1 MKSTVEQL
9 NPVQYRVS
17 VDVSPEEVDQAFDKA
32 YRNIQKKAKIQGF
45 RPGKA
50 PVNVIRKLY
59 GASVSS
65 DVAET
70 LINTHLFAA
79 LNEQTIRPI
88 ASPVV
93 ETREAPSN
101 GKNFAFSAVVD
112 IMPTIEFDD
121 YKGIPV
127 DNDKYTIKDE
137 TIDREI
143 HMLRRR
149 QARTRPVEDG
159 QPAAKGMVAA
169 IAHTAKHE
177 GKEMPRLNVEQMTVA
192 LGENEI
198 FEGLENEILGMKVG
212 ETKTAQIKVP
222 ETYGDAEIAGKT
234 LDFTITV
241 KDLKNLDLPAL
252 DDEFAKDLD
261 MESVDQLKKNVRE
274 HLELRATDM
283 ARQKLEGA
291 LLDKIIDKHPFEV
304 PPAMVDQVI
313 DSMIQEMP
321 HQSED
326 ERAKALRNK
335 QLRDEFLPTAK
346 RRTQNTL
353 VLWHVNQKEQ
363 LQITDDEVKQRVD
376 GVLASSGISDPKQLS
391 RLRQNLDARVREN
404 LIFEK
409 AMNFL
414 IENAKLT
421 EVPATL

>member
-9 NPVQYRVS
+9 NPVQYRVN
-17 VDVSPEEVDQAFDKA
+17 VEVSPEEVDKAFDLA
-32 YRNIQKKAKIQGF
+32 YRSLQKKAKIQGF

-65 DVAET
+65 DVAEK
-70 LINTHLFAA
+70 LINQHLFEA
-79 LNEQTIRPI
+79 LNQQTIRPI

-101 GKNFAFSAVVD
+101 GKTFSFSAVVD
-112 IMPTIEFDD
+112 IMPTMEFDD
-121 YKGIPV
+121 YKGIVV
-127 DNDKYTIKDE
+127 DADKYSVKDE
-137 TIDREI
+137 TIDRELY
-143 HMLRRR
+143 MLRRR
-149 QARTRPVEDG
+149 QARTRPAEDG
-159 QPAAKGMVAA
+159 QPAAKGHVAA
-169 IAHTAKHE
+169 ISHTAMLD
-177 GKEMPRLNVEQMTVA
+177 GKEMPRLKVDQMTVA

-198 FEGLENEILGMKVG
+198 FEGLEAEILGMKVG
-212 ETKTAQIKVP
+212 DTKTARVTVP
-222 ETYGDAEIAGKT
+222 ETYGDAEIAGKA
-234 LDFTITV
+234 LDFTISL
-241 KDLKNLDLPAL
+241 KDLKNMDLPAL

-261 MESVDQLKKNVRE
+261 MEGLEQLKKNVRE
-274 HLELRATDM
+274 HLEQRATDM
-283 ARQKLEGA
+283 SRQKLEGA
-291 LLDKIIDKHPFEV
+291 ILDKIIDKHPFEV

-313 DSMIQEMP
+313 DSMIQEMQ
-321 HQSED
+321 HRSED
-326 ERAKALRNK
+326 ERAQALRDKN
-335 QLRDEFLPTAK
+335 LREEFLATAK

-376 GVLASSGISDPKQLS
+376 GVLAQSGIQDPKQIT

-414 IENAKLT
+414 IDNAKVT
-421 EVPATL
+421 EVPAQI